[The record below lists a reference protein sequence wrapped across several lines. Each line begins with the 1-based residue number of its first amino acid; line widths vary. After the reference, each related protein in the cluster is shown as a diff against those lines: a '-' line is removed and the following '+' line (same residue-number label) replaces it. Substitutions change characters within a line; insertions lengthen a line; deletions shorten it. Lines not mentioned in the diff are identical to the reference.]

1 MKHNEKK
8 IPAKDID
15 CDEAIKRLMDFLD
28 DYLNHQ
34 RKSELER
41 HLASCSSC
49 MNRYEFQK
57 SLKTKISSIANQ
69 SDPALTNH
77 LKKLLSSLK

>member
-1 MKHNEKK
+1 MKHNGNE
-8 IPAKDID
+8 PSVKDIN

-34 RKSELER
+34 RKSELEK
-41 HLASCSSC
+41 HLASCSNC

-57 SLKTKISSIANQ
+57 SLKTKISSLAHQ
-69 SDPALTNH
+69 SDPSLSKR
-77 LKKLLSSLK
+77 LKKLFDSV

>member
-1 MKHNEKK
+1 MKYNGNE
-8 IPAKDID
+8 PSVKDID
-15 CDEAIKRLMDFLD
+15 CDEAIKQLMDFLD

-34 RKSELER
+34 RKSKLEK

-57 SLKTKISSIANQ
+57 NLKTKISSLANQ
-69 SDPALTNH
+69 SDPSLAKR
-77 LKKLLSSLK
+77 LKKLLGSV

>member
-1 MKHNEKK
+1 MKYNGNE
-8 IPAKDID
+8 PSVKDIN

-34 RKSELER
+34 RKSELEK

-57 SLKTKISSIANQ
+57 NLKTKISSLADQ
-69 SDPALTNH
+69 SDPSLSKR
-77 LKKLLSSLK
+77 LKKLFDSV

>member
-1 MKHNEKK
+1 MKYNGNE
-8 IPAKDID
+8 PSVKDIN

-34 RKSELER
+34 RKSELEK

-57 SLKTKISSIANQ
+57 SLKTKISSLADQ
-69 SDPALTNH
+69 SDSSLSKR
-77 LKKLLSSLK
+77 LKKLLDSV

>member
-1 MKHNEKK
+1 MKHNGNE
-8 IPAKDID
+8 PSVKDIN

-34 RKSELER
+34 RKSELEK

-57 SLKTKISSIANQ
+57 NLKTKISSLANQ
-69 SDPALTNH
+69 SDPSLAKR
-77 LKKLLSSLK
+77 LKKLLGSV